1 MEAPVIKAYKNIHLS
16 IGIVCTLS
24 IPYFVRPRFTRQKK
38 DQKKNWC
45 KNMSFKAK
53 KGKNKYN
60 MFEW

>member
-24 IPYFVRPRFTRQKK
+24 IPYFVRPRFMRQKK
-38 DQKKNWC
+38 DQKKKKWC

-53 KGKNKYN
+53 RGKK
-60 MFEW
+60 